1 MTWIRFKH
9 VIVLEPGATS
19 SVVTATSSLCEK
31 NGIDGRG
38 TKLRICCSCSDSQ
51 SRRKDENGIHE
62 NGIQQEIMRA
72 ATILAMSGIRALA
85 YPRKAPS
92 ATTIPKT
99 AGAARRSVLRRHEP
113 KETVVSFGK
122 FSWFLDTM
130 CQWHVAQSIQ
140 RHP

>member
-1 MTWIRFKH
+1 
-9 VIVLEPGATS
+9 
-19 SVVTATSSLCEK
+19 VTATFSFCEK

-38 TKLRICCSCSDSQ
+38 TKLRICCSCSDSHDSQ
-51 SRRKDENGIHE
+51 SRRKHE
-62 NGIQQEIMRA
+62 NGIQHEIMRA

-113 KETVVSFGK
+113 KKTVVTFGK

-130 CQWHVAQSIQ
+130 CQWPNQYRDTHDY
-140 RHP
+140 RE